1 MSRTKKYVAGL
12 YCRLSKD
19 DGNSVE
25 SMSIWSQKVMLKQY
39 AESNGIAIY
48 DYYVDDGYSGTNF
61 ERPSFKKMITDIENG
76 KINCVI
82 TKDLSRLGRNYLQS
96 GAYIEMY
103 FPQKN
108 IRYIA
113 ITDGIDTLNSNQND
127 IMPFK
132 NILNEMYAKDTSKK
146 VKSAIQSRMRE
157 GTYIGSKA
165 PFGYLK
171 DPNNKRRLI
180 IDEKT
185 KPIIELIYKLCLE
198 GKGTQLISQELMKRK
213 IPRPSAFVENAEK
226 LYGLTEENKYQWSH
240 RMVLNVLRDPVYC
253 GNMARNKR
261 PTLSF
266 KNSKRMYIPKSDYIY
281 ARNTHEGIVS
291 EEVWEQ
297 VQTMVDK
304 RKCNNKKGLYYDNI
318 FQGLVR
324 CPKCGYA
331 LTPKTDYRLKKK
343 ELIDF
348 VHFSCSTYKKYGVNA
363 CSSHRIE
370 ARDLY
375 NIVLEDIQYHGSM
388 ALSAKEDFVEKII
401 EKIEVEKIDEGKE
414 LSNKLELKKNQLA
427 ELDRSYEQLYE
438 DRLEGNIT
446 ERNFNLMNVSISK
459 KQDKLIEE
467 IKVLEGDIEVSFET
481 EDNYKKFMN
490 NISKYAKIKSL
501 NRYILN
507 QIIDKIYVYDKEEI
521 DGQISQKVEIHY
533 KFIGKLNWPLRTT
546 HQIFLKG
553 QAGLLGREMR
563 IRKSIY
569 LDM

>member
-1 MSRTKKYVAGL
+1 
-12 YCRLSKD
+12 
-19 DGNSVE
+19 
-25 SMSIWSQKVMLKQY
+25 MLKQF
-39 AESNGIAIY
+39 AESNSIAIY

-113 ITDGIDTLNSNQND
+113 ITDGIDTLNRNQND

-533 KFIGKLNWPLRTT
+533 KFIGKLN
-546 HQIFLKG
+546 
-553 QAGLLGREMR
+553 
-563 IRKSIY
+563 
-569 LDM
+569 

>member
-12 YCRLSKD
+12 YRRLSKD

-25 SMSIWSQKVMLKQY
+25 SMSIWSQKVMLKQF
-39 AESNGIAIY
+39 AESNSIAIY

-113 ITDGIDTLNSNQND
+113 IIDGIDTLNSNQND

-171 DPNNKRRLI
+171 DPDNKRRLI

-281 ARNTHEGIVS
+281 AKDTHEGIVS
-291 EEVWEQ
+291 EEIWEQ
-297 VQTMVDK
+297 VQTMIDK

-375 NIVLEDIQYHGSM
+375 NIVLEDIQYHGNM

-490 NISKYAKIKSL
+490 NISKYAKIKSI

-533 KFIGKLNWPLRTT
+533 KFIGKLN
-546 HQIFLKG
+546 
-553 QAGLLGREMR
+553 
-563 IRKSIY
+563 
-569 LDM
+569 

>member
-1 MSRTKKYVAGL
+1 MGRTKKYVAGL

-25 SMSIWSQKVMLKQY
+25 SMSIWSQKVMLKQF
-39 AESNGIAIY
+39 AESNSIAIY

-291 EEVWEQ
+291 EEIWEQ

-375 NIVLEDIQYHGSM
+375 NIVLEDIQYHGNM

-481 EDNYKKFMN
+481 EDNYKKFMD

-533 KFIGKLNWPLRTT
+533 KFIGKLN
-546 HQIFLKG
+546 
-553 QAGLLGREMR
+553 
-563 IRKSIY
+563 
-569 LDM
+569 

>member
-25 SMSIWSQKVMLKQY
+25 SMSIWSQKVMLKQF
-39 AESNGIAIY
+39 AESNSIAIY

-171 DPNNKRRLI
+171 DPDNKRRLI

-281 ARNTHEGIVS
+281 AKDTHEGIVS
-291 EEVWEQ
+291 EEIWEQ
-297 VQTMVDK
+297 VQTMIDK
-304 RKCNNKKGLYYDNI
+304 RKCNNKKWLYYDNI

-375 NIVLEDIQYHGSM
+375 NIVLEDIQYHGNM

-533 KFIGKLNWPLRTT
+533 KFIGKLNWPLQTT
-546 HQIFLKG
+546 HQTL
-553 QAGLLGREMR
+553 
-563 IRKSIY
+563 
-569 LDM
+569 

>member
-1 MSRTKKYVAGL
+1 MGRTKKYVAGL

-39 AESNGIAIY
+39 AESNSIAIY

-281 ARNTHEGIVS
+281 AKDTHEGIVS
-291 EEVWEQ
+291 EEIWKQ
-297 VQTMVDK
+297 VQTMIDK

-375 NIVLEDIQYHGSM
+375 NIVLEDIQYHGNM

-481 EDNYKKFMN
+481 EDNYKKFMD

-533 KFIGKLNWPLRTT
+533 KFIGKLN
-546 HQIFLKG
+546 
-553 QAGLLGREMR
+553 
-563 IRKSIY
+563 
-569 LDM
+569 

>member
-1 MSRTKKYVAGL
+1 MGRTKKYVAGL

-39 AESNGIAIY
+39 AESNSIAIY

-198 GKGTQLISQELMKRK
+198 GKGTQLISQELMNRK

-281 ARNTHEGIVS
+281 AKDTHEGIVS
-291 EEVWEQ
+291 EEIWEQ
-297 VQTMVDK
+297 VQTMIDK

-481 EDNYKKFMN
+481 EDNYKKFMD

-533 KFIGKLNWPLRTT
+533 KFIGKLN
-546 HQIFLKG
+546 
-553 QAGLLGREMR
+553 
-563 IRKSIY
+563 
-569 LDM
+569 

>member
-281 ARNTHEGIVS
+281 AKDTHEGIVS
-291 EEVWEQ
+291 EEIWEQ
-297 VQTMVDK
+297 VQTMIDK

-370 ARDLY
+370 ARDIY

-533 KFIGKLNWPLRTT
+533 KFIGKLN
-546 HQIFLKG
+546 
-553 QAGLLGREMR
+553 
-563 IRKSIY
+563 
-569 LDM
+569 

>member
-25 SMSIWSQKVMLKQY
+25 SMSIWSQKVMLKQF
-39 AESNGIAIY
+39 AESNSIAIY

-266 KNSKRMYIPKSDYIY
+266 KNSKRLYIPKSDYIY
-281 ARNTHEGIVS
+281 AKNTHEGIVS

-546 HQIFLKG
+546 HQT
-553 QAGLLGREMR
+553 
-563 IRKSIY
+563 
-569 LDM
+569 

>member
-25 SMSIWSQKVMLKQY
+25 SMSIWSQKVMLKQF
-39 AESNGIAIY
+39 AESNSIAIY

-171 DPNNKRRLI
+171 DPDNKRRLI

-198 GKGTQLISQELMKRK
+198 SKGTQLISQELMKRK

-281 ARNTHEGIVS
+281 AKDTHEGIVS
-291 EEVWEQ
+291 EEIWEQ
-297 VQTMVDK
+297 VQTMIDK

-375 NIVLEDIQYHGSM
+375 NIVLEDIQYHGNM

-533 KFIGKLNWPLRTT
+533 KFIGKLN
-546 HQIFLKG
+546 
-553 QAGLLGREMR
+553 
-563 IRKSIY
+563 
-569 LDM
+569 

>member
-1 MSRTKKYVAGL
+1 MSRTKKYVAEL

-25 SMSIWSQKVMLKQY
+25 SMSIWSQKVMLKQF
-39 AESNGIAIY
+39 AESNSIAIY

-171 DPNNKRRLI
+171 DPDNKRRLI

-213 IPRPSAFVENAEK
+213 IPRPSVFVENAEK

-281 ARNTHEGIVS
+281 AKDTHEGIVS
-291 EEVWEQ
+291 EEIWEQ
-297 VQTMVDK
+297 VQTMIDK

-318 FQGLVR
+318 LQGLVR

-375 NIVLEDIQYHGSM
+375 NIVLEDIQYHGNM

-481 EDNYKKFMN
+481 EDNYKKFMD

-533 KFIGKLNWPLRTT
+533 KFIGKLN
-546 HQIFLKG
+546 
-553 QAGLLGREMR
+553 
-563 IRKSIY
+563 
-569 LDM
+569 

>member
-25 SMSIWSQKVMLKQY
+25 SMSIWSQKVMLKQF
-39 AESNGIAIY
+39 AESNSIAIY

-61 ERPSFKKMITDIENG
+61 ERLSFKKMITDIENG

-171 DPNNKRRLI
+171 DPDNKRRLI

-281 ARNTHEGIVS
+281 AKDTHEGIVS
-291 EEVWEQ
+291 EEIWEQ
-297 VQTMVDK
+297 VQTMIDK

-375 NIVLEDIQYHGSM
+375 NIVLEDIQYHGNM

-533 KFIGKLNWPLRTT
+533 KFIGKLN
-546 HQIFLKG
+546 
-553 QAGLLGREMR
+553 
-563 IRKSIY
+563 
-569 LDM
+569 

>member
-25 SMSIWSQKVMLKQY
+25 SMSIWSQKVMLKQF
-39 AESNGIAIY
+39 AESNSIAIY

-481 EDNYKKFMN
+481 EDNYKKFMD

-533 KFIGKLNWPLRTT
+533 KFIGKLN
-546 HQIFLKG
+546 
-553 QAGLLGREMR
+553 
-563 IRKSIY
+563 
-569 LDM
+569 

>member
-1 MSRTKKYVAGL
+1 MGRTKKYVAGL

-39 AESNGIAIY
+39 AESNSIAIY

-281 ARNTHEGIVS
+281 AKDTHEGIVS
-291 EEVWEQ
+291 EEIWEQ
-297 VQTMVDK
+297 VQTMIDK
-304 RKCNNKKGLYYDNI
+304 RKCNNKKGLYYNNI

-533 KFIGKLNWPLRTT
+533 KFIGKLN
-546 HQIFLKG
+546 
-553 QAGLLGREMR
+553 
-563 IRKSIY
+563 
-569 LDM
+569 

>member
-1 MSRTKKYVAGL
+1 MSRTKKYVAEL

-25 SMSIWSQKVMLKQY
+25 SMSIWSQKVMLKQF
-39 AESNGIAIY
+39 AESNSIAIY

-171 DPNNKRRLI
+171 DPDNKRRLI

-198 GKGTQLISQELMKRK
+198 GKGIQLISQELMKRK

-281 ARNTHEGIVS
+281 AKDTHEGIVS
-291 EEVWEQ
+291 EEIWEQ
-297 VQTMVDK
+297 VQTMIDK

-375 NIVLEDIQYHGSM
+375 NIVLEDIQYHGNM

-533 KFIGKLNWPLRTT
+533 KFIGKLNWPLQTT
-546 HQIFLKG
+546 HQTL
-553 QAGLLGREMR
+553 
-563 IRKSIY
+563 
-569 LDM
+569 

>member
-1 MSRTKKYVAGL
+1 MGRTKKYVAGL

-25 SMSIWSQKVMLKQY
+25 SMSIWSQKVMLKQF

-281 ARNTHEGIVS
+281 AKDTHEGIVS
-291 EEVWEQ
+291 EEIWGQ
-297 VQTMVDK
+297 VQTMIDK

-401 EKIEVEKIDEGKE
+401 EKIEVEKIDEEKE
-414 LSNKLELKKNQLA
+414 LYNKLELKKNQLA

-481 EDNYKKFMN
+481 EDNYKKFMD

-533 KFIGKLNWPLRTT
+533 KFIGKLN
-546 HQIFLKG
+546 
-553 QAGLLGREMR
+553 
-563 IRKSIY
+563 
-569 LDM
+569 

>member
-1 MSRTKKYVAGL
+1 
-12 YCRLSKD
+12 
-19 DGNSVE
+19 
-25 SMSIWSQKVMLKQY
+25 MLKQY
-39 AESNGIAIY
+39 AESNSIAIY
-48 DYYVDDGYSGTNF
+48 DYYVDDGFSGTNF

-266 KNSKRMYIPKSDYIY
+266 KNSKRLYIPKSDYIY
-281 ARNTHEGIVS
+281 AKNTHEGIVS

-304 RKCNNKKGLYYDNI
+304 RKCNNKMGLYYDNI

-467 IKVLEGDIEVSFET
+467 IKVLEGDIEESFET
-481 EDNYKKFMN
+481 QDNYKKFMN

-507 QIIDKIYVYDKEEI
+507 QIIDKIYVFDKEEI

-533 KFIGKLNWPLRTT
+533 KFIGKLN
-546 HQIFLKG
+546 
-553 QAGLLGREMR
+553 
-563 IRKSIY
+563 
-569 LDM
+569 

>member
-1 MSRTKKYVAGL
+1 MGRTKKYVAGL

-39 AESNGIAIY
+39 AESNSIAIY

-61 ERPSFKKMITDIENG
+61 ERPSFKKMITDIENR

-198 GKGTQLISQELMKRK
+198 GKGTQLISQELMNRK

-266 KNSKRMYIPKSDYIY
+266 KTSKRLYIPKDEYILV
-281 ARNTHEGIVS
+281 RDTHEGIIS
-291 EEVWEQ
+291 EEVWKQ
-297 VQTMVDK
+297 VQDMIDK
-304 RKCNNKKGLYYDNI
+304 RKCNNKSGITYDNI
-318 FQGLVR
+318 FKGLVK
-324 CPKCGYA
+324 CPTCGYA
-331 LTPKTDYRLKKK
+331 LTPKADYRLNKK
-343 ELIDF
+343 ETMDF
-348 VHFSCSTYKKYGVNA
+348 VHFSCSSYKKHGINA
-363 CSSHRIE
+363 CSSHRIN

-375 NIVLEDIQYHGSM
+375 NIVLEDIGYHGNM

-414 LSNKLELKKNQLA
+414 ISNKLEIKKNQLA

-467 IKVLEGDIEVSFET
+467 IKVLEGDIEVSLET
-481 EDNYKKFMN
+481 EDNYKKFMD

-507 QIIDKIYVYDKEEI
+507 QVIDKIYVYDKEEI

-533 KFIGKLNWPLRTT
+533 KFIGKLN
-546 HQIFLKG
+546 
-553 QAGLLGREMR
+553 
-563 IRKSIY
+563 
-569 LDM
+569 

>member
-1 MSRTKKYVAGL
+1 MGRTKKYVAGL

-25 SMSIWSQKVMLKQY
+25 SMSIWSQKVMLKQF
-39 AESNGIAIY
+39 AESNSIAIY

-291 EEVWEQ
+291 EEIWEQ

-348 VHFSCSTYKKYGVNA
+348 VHFSCSTYKKYGVKA

-533 KFIGKLNWPLRTT
+533 KFIGKLN
-546 HQIFLKG
+546 
-553 QAGLLGREMR
+553 
-563 IRKSIY
+563 
-569 LDM
+569 

>member
-1 MSRTKKYVAGL
+1 MGRTKKYVAGL

-39 AESNGIAIY
+39 AESNSIAIY

-266 KNSKRMYIPKSDYIY
+266 KNSKRLYIPKSDYIY
-281 ARNTHEGIVS
+281 AKNTHEGIVS
-291 EEVWEQ
+291 EEIWEQ

-481 EDNYKKFMN
+481 EDNYKKFMD

-533 KFIGKLNWPLRTT
+533 KFIGKLN
-546 HQIFLKG
+546 
-553 QAGLLGREMR
+553 
-563 IRKSIY
+563 
-569 LDM
+569 

>member
-12 YCRLSKD
+12 YRRLSKD

-25 SMSIWSQKVMLKQY
+25 SMSIWSQKVMLKQF
-39 AESNGIAIY
+39 AESNSIAIY

-171 DPNNKRRLI
+171 DPDNKRRLI

-281 ARNTHEGIVS
+281 AKDTHEGIVS
-291 EEVWEQ
+291 EEIWEQ
-297 VQTMVDK
+297 VQTMIDK

-375 NIVLEDIQYHGSM
+375 NIVLEDIQYHGNM

-490 NISKYAKIKSL
+490 NISKYAKIKSI

-521 DGQISQKVEIHY
+521 DSQISQKVEIHY
-533 KFIGKLNWPLRTT
+533 KFIGKLN
-546 HQIFLKG
+546 
-553 QAGLLGREMR
+553 
-563 IRKSIY
+563 
-569 LDM
+569 

>member
-12 YCRLSKD
+12 YRRLSKD

-25 SMSIWSQKVMLKQY
+25 SMSIWSQKVMLKQF
-39 AESNGIAIY
+39 AESNIIAIY

-171 DPNNKRRLI
+171 DPDNKRRLI

-281 ARNTHEGIVS
+281 AKDTHEGIVS
-291 EEVWEQ
+291 EEIWEQ
-297 VQTMVDK
+297 VQTMIDK

-375 NIVLEDIQYHGSM
+375 NIVLEDIQYHGNM

-490 NISKYAKIKSL
+490 NISKYAKIKSI

-533 KFIGKLNWPLRTT
+533 KFIGKLNWPLQTT
-546 HQIFLKG
+546 HQTL
-553 QAGLLGREMR
+553 
-563 IRKSIY
+563 
-569 LDM
+569 

>member
-1 MSRTKKYVAGL
+1 MGRTKKYVAGL

-39 AESNGIAIY
+39 AESNSIAIY

-266 KNSKRMYIPKSDYIY
+266 KNSKRLYIPKSDYIY
-281 ARNTHEGIVS
+281 AKNTHEGIVS
-291 EEVWEQ
+291 EEIWEQ

-507 QIIDKIYVYDKEEI
+507 QIIDKIYVFDKEEI

-533 KFIGKLNWPLRTT
+533 KFIGKLN
-546 HQIFLKG
+546 
-553 QAGLLGREMR
+553 
-563 IRKSIY
+563 
-569 LDM
+569 

>member
-39 AESNGIAIY
+39 AESNSIAIY

-281 ARNTHEGIVS
+281 AKDTHEGIVS
-291 EEVWEQ
+291 EEIWEQ

-375 NIVLEDIQYHGSM
+375 NIVLEDIQYHGNM
-388 ALSAKEDFVEKII
+388 ALSSKEDFVEKIL

-481 EDNYKKFMN
+481 EDNYKKFMD

-533 KFIGKLNWPLRTT
+533 KFIGKLN
-546 HQIFLKG
+546 
-553 QAGLLGREMR
+553 
-563 IRKSIY
+563 
-569 LDM
+569 

>member
-1 MSRTKKYVAGL
+1 MGRTKKYVAGL

-25 SMSIWSQKVMLKQY
+25 SMSIWSQKVMLKQF
-39 AESNGIAIY
+39 AESNSIAIY

-281 ARNTHEGIVS
+281 AKDTHEGIVS
-291 EEVWEQ
+291 EEIWKQ
-297 VQTMVDK
+297 VQTMIDK

-375 NIVLEDIQYHGSM
+375 NIVLEDIQYHGNM

-546 HQIFLKG
+546 HQT
-553 QAGLLGREMR
+553 
-563 IRKSIY
+563 
-569 LDM
+569 

>member
-39 AESNGIAIY
+39 AESNSIAIY

-281 ARNTHEGIVS
+281 AKDTHEGIVS
-291 EEVWEQ
+291 EEIWEQ
-297 VQTMVDK
+297 VQTMIDK

-414 LSNKLELKKNQLA
+414 LSKKLELKKNQLA

-481 EDNYKKFMN
+481 EDNYKKFMD

-507 QIIDKIYVYDKEEI
+507 QVIDKIYVYDKEEI

-533 KFIGKLNWPLRTT
+533 KFIGKLN
-546 HQIFLKG
+546 
-553 QAGLLGREMR
+553 
-563 IRKSIY
+563 
-569 LDM
+569 

>member
-1 MSRTKKYVAGL
+1 
-12 YCRLSKD
+12 
-19 DGNSVE
+19 
-25 SMSIWSQKVMLKQY
+25 MLKQY
-39 AESNGIAIY
+39 AESNSIAIY

-281 ARNTHEGIVS
+281 AKDTHEGIVS
-291 EEVWEQ
+291 EEIWKQ
-297 VQTMVDK
+297 VQTMIDK

-388 ALSAKEDFVEKII
+388 ALSDKEDFVEKII

-533 KFIGKLNWPLRTT
+533 KFIGKLN
-546 HQIFLKG
+546 
-553 QAGLLGREMR
+553 
-563 IRKSIY
+563 
-569 LDM
+569 

>member
-25 SMSIWSQKVMLKQY
+25 SMSIWSQKVMLKQF
-39 AESNGIAIY
+39 AESNSIAIY

-82 TKDLSRLGRNYLQS
+82 TKDLSRLGRNCLQS

-132 NILNEMYAKDTSKK
+132 NILNEMYVKDTSKK

-171 DPNNKRRLI
+171 DPDNKRRLI

-281 ARNTHEGIVS
+281 AKDTHEGIVS
-291 EEVWEQ
+291 EEIWEQ
-297 VQTMVDK
+297 VQTMIDK

-375 NIVLEDIQYHGSM
+375 NIVLEDIQYHGNM

-533 KFIGKLNWPLRTT
+533 KFIGKLN
-546 HQIFLKG
+546 
-553 QAGLLGREMR
+553 
-563 IRKSIY
+563 
-569 LDM
+569 

>member
-1 MSRTKKYVAGL
+1 MGRTKKYVAGL

-266 KNSKRMYIPKSDYIY
+266 KNSKRLYIPKSDYIY
-281 ARNTHEGIVS
+281 AKDTHEGIVS

-297 VQTMVDK
+297 VQTMIDK

-507 QIIDKIYVYDKEEI
+507 QIIDKIYVFDKEEI

-533 KFIGKLNWPLRTT
+533 KFIGKLN
-546 HQIFLKG
+546 
-553 QAGLLGREMR
+553 
-563 IRKSIY
+563 
-569 LDM
+569 

>member
-1 MSRTKKYVAGL
+1 MGRTKKYVAGL

-39 AESNGIAIY
+39 AESNSIAIY
-48 DYYVDDGYSGTNF
+48 DYYVDDGFSGTNF

-266 KNSKRMYIPKSDYIY
+266 KNSKRLYIPKSDYIY

-291 EEVWEQ
+291 EEIWEQ

-507 QIIDKIYVYDKEEI
+507 QIIDKIYVFDKEEI

-533 KFIGKLNWPLRTT
+533 KFIGKLN
-546 HQIFLKG
+546 
-553 QAGLLGREMR
+553 
-563 IRKSIY
+563 
-569 LDM
+569 

>member
-39 AESNGIAIY
+39 AESNNIAIY

-467 IKVLEGDIEVSFET
+467 IKVLEGDIEESFET
-481 EDNYKKFMN
+481 EDNYKKFMD

-507 QIIDKIYVYDKEEI
+507 QVIDKIYVYDKEEI

-533 KFIGKLNWPLRTT
+533 KFIGKLN
-546 HQIFLKG
+546 
-553 QAGLLGREMR
+553 
-563 IRKSIY
+563 
-569 LDM
+569 

>member
-1 MSRTKKYVAGL
+1 MGRTKKYVAGL

-39 AESNGIAIY
+39 AESNSIAIY

-281 ARNTHEGIVS
+281 AKDTHEGIVS
-291 EEVWEQ
+291 EEIWEQ
-297 VQTMVDK
+297 VQTMIDK

-467 IKVLEGDIEVSFET
+467 IKVLEGEIEVSLET

-507 QIIDKIYVYDKEEI
+507 QVIDKIYVYDKEEI

-533 KFIGKLNWPLRTT
+533 KFIGKLN
-546 HQIFLKG
+546 
-553 QAGLLGREMR
+553 
-563 IRKSIY
+563 
-569 LDM
+569 

>member
-1 MSRTKKYVAGL
+1 MGRTKKYVAGL

-39 AESNGIAIY
+39 AESNSIAIY
-48 DYYVDDGYSGTNF
+48 DYYVDDGFPGTNF

-266 KNSKRMYIPKSDYIY
+266 KNSKRLYIPKSDYIY
-281 ARNTHEGIVS
+281 AKNTHEGIVS
-291 EEVWEQ
+291 EEIWEQ

-401 EKIEVEKIDEGKE
+401 EKTEVEKIDEGKE

-507 QIIDKIYVYDKEEI
+507 QIIDKIYVFDKEEI

-533 KFIGKLNWPLRTT
+533 KFIGKLN
-546 HQIFLKG
+546 
-553 QAGLLGREMR
+553 
-563 IRKSIY
+563 
-569 LDM
+569 

>member
-25 SMSIWSQKVMLKQY
+25 SMSIWSQKVMLKQF
-39 AESNGIAIY
+39 AESNSIAIY

-281 ARNTHEGIVS
+281 AKDTHEGIVS
-291 EEVWEQ
+291 EEIWEQ
-297 VQTMVDK
+297 VQTMIDK

-467 IKVLEGDIEVSFET
+467 IKVLEGDIEESFET
-481 EDNYKKFMN
+481 EDNYKKFMD

-533 KFIGKLNWPLRTT
+533 KFIGKLN
-546 HQIFLKG
+546 
-553 QAGLLGREMR
+553 
-563 IRKSIY
+563 
-569 LDM
+569 

>member
-39 AESNGIAIY
+39 AESNSIAIY

-266 KNSKRMYIPKSDYIY
+266 KNSKRIYIPKSDYIY
-281 ARNTHEGIVS
+281 AKNTHEGIVS
-291 EEVWEQ
+291 EEIWEQ

-467 IKVLEGDIEVSFET
+467 IKVLEGDIEESFET
-481 EDNYKKFMN
+481 EDNYKKFMD

-507 QIIDKIYVYDKEEI
+507 QVIDKIYVYDKEEI

-533 KFIGKLNWPLRTT
+533 KFIGKLN
-546 HQIFLKG
+546 
-553 QAGLLGREMR
+553 
-563 IRKSIY
+563 
-569 LDM
+569 

>member
-25 SMSIWSQKVMLKQY
+25 SMSIWSQKVMLKQF
-39 AESNGIAIY
+39 AESNSIAIY

-132 NILNEMYAKDTSKK
+132 NILNEMYEKDTSKK

-171 DPNNKRRLI
+171 DPDNKRRLI

-281 ARNTHEGIVS
+281 AKDTHEGIVS
-291 EEVWEQ
+291 EEIWEQ
-297 VQTMVDK
+297 VQTMIDK

-375 NIVLEDIQYHGSM
+375 NIVLEDIQYHGNM

-533 KFIGKLNWPLRTT
+533 KFIGKLN
-546 HQIFLKG
+546 
-553 QAGLLGREMR
+553 
-563 IRKSIY
+563 
-569 LDM
+569 

>member
-1 MSRTKKYVAGL
+1 MSRTKKYVAEL

-25 SMSIWSQKVMLKQY
+25 SMSIWSQKVMLKQF
-39 AESNGIAIY
+39 AESNSIAIY

-82 TKDLSRLGRNYLQS
+82 TKDLSTLGRNYLQS

-171 DPNNKRRLI
+171 DPDNKRRLI

-281 ARNTHEGIVS
+281 AKDTHEGIVS
-291 EEVWEQ
+291 EEIWEQ
-297 VQTMVDK
+297 VQTMIDK

-375 NIVLEDIQYHGSM
+375 NIVLEDIQYHGNM

-533 KFIGKLNWPLRTT
+533 KFIGKLNWPLQTT
-546 HQIFLKG
+546 HQTL
-553 QAGLLGREMR
+553 
-563 IRKSIY
+563 
-569 LDM
+569 

>member
-1 MSRTKKYVAGL
+1 MGRTKKYVAGL

-25 SMSIWSQKVMLKQY
+25 SMSIWSQKVMLKQF
-39 AESNGIAIY
+39 AESNSIAIY

-281 ARNTHEGIVS
+281 AKDTHEGIVS
-291 EEVWEQ
+291 EEIWEQ
-297 VQTMVDK
+297 VQTMIDK

-481 EDNYKKFMN
+481 EDNYKKFMD

-533 KFIGKLNWPLRTT
+533 KFIGKLN
-546 HQIFLKG
+546 
-553 QAGLLGREMR
+553 
-563 IRKSIY
+563 
-569 LDM
+569 

>member
-1 MSRTKKYVAGL
+1 
-12 YCRLSKD
+12 
-19 DGNSVE
+19 
-25 SMSIWSQKVMLKQY
+25 
-39 AESNGIAIY
+39 
-48 DYYVDDGYSGTNF
+48 
-61 ERPSFKKMITDIENG
+61 
-76 KINCVI
+76 
-82 TKDLSRLGRNYLQS
+82 
-96 GAYIEMY
+96 
-103 FPQKN
+103 
-108 IRYIA
+108 
-113 ITDGIDTLNSNQND
+113 
-127 IMPFK
+127 
-132 NILNEMYAKDTSKK
+132 MYAKDTSKK

-266 KNSKRMYIPKSDYIY
+266 KNSKRLYIPKSDYIY
-281 ARNTHEGIVS
+281 AKNTHEGIVS

-304 RKCNNKKGLYYDNI
+304 RKYNNKKGLYYDNI

-375 NIVLEDIQYHGSM
+375 NIVLEDIQYHGNM

-533 KFIGKLNWPLRTT
+533 KFIGKLN
-546 HQIFLKG
+546 
-553 QAGLLGREMR
+553 
-563 IRKSIY
+563 
-569 LDM
+569 